1 MTEPRTVYLLG
12 AGASR
17 DAGLPVSMGL
27 TQRIGK
33 LIQAEEP
40 FKPSPYGYDPP
51 VGPLTQAYY
60 AAIANIQ
67 AGDAYKGRPP
77 GGVDIERLFTT
88 IQMLA
93 TASDLEI
100 APFVQQWRE
109 PFPSRNDM
117 SEWSWF
123 IEEALRYSRSM
134 REGRQ
139 EAFGNSGPPAPSVSE
154 TYRKLCKVVHE
165 KLGSA
170 LIPESKTAHD
180 YLTGLFRSKP
190 IRIATLNYDIGVE
203 NASANAGL
211 LVDTGVE
218 KWKGG
223 MSWEWD
229 ENADVRLLK
238 LHGSIDWGRPY
249 GVEECLPEDE
259 PRMVRIQSREEWSV
273 NRGLDDRSLQPL
285 GLVFGLRGKL
295 RPDGPFLAM
304 LVEFWNWLLAAERL
318 VVVGYSF
325 RDEHI
330 NKLIEDWIGV
340 RKGCV
345 VEIVDPC
352 VPETSFECDRTVPEF
367 IHAALQYKNNEAR
380 GCAYF
385 PSMWK
390 GACPVFEFHRM
401 KAAEW
406 VESRS

>member
-1 MTEPRTVYLLG
+1 M
-12 AGASR
+12 
-17 DAGLPVSMGL
+17 
-27 TQRIGK
+27 
-33 LIQAEEP
+33 
-40 FKPSPYGYDPP
+40 
-51 VGPLTQAYY
+51 
-60 AAIANIQ
+60 
-67 AGDAYKGRPP
+67 
-77 GGVDIERLFTT
+77 
-88 IQMLA
+88 
-93 TASDLEI
+93 
-100 APFVQQWRE
+100 
-109 PFPSRNDM
+109 
-117 SEWSWF
+117 
-123 IEEALRYSRSM
+123 
-134 REGRQ
+134 
-139 EAFGNSGPPAPSVSE
+139 SE

-165 KLGSA
+165 KLGNA
-170 LIPESKTAHD
+170 LTPESETAHD

-190 IRIATLNYDIGVE
+190 TWIATLNYDIGVE
-203 NASANAGL
+203 NASANAEL

-223 MSWEWD
+223 LSWKWD

-304 LVEFWNWLLAAERL
+304 LVEFWNWLLVAERL

-352 VPETSFECDRTVPEF
+352 TPETSFECDRTVPEF
-367 IHAALQYKNNEAR
+367 IYAALQYKNNEAR
-380 GCAYF
+380 GCPYF
-385 PSMWK
+385 PLMWNK
-390 GACPVFEFHRM
+390 AFPVFEFHRV

-406 VESRS
+406 LESRS

>member
-1 MTEPRTVYLLG
+1 
-12 AGASR
+12 
-17 DAGLPVSMGL
+17 MGL
-27 TQRIGK
+27 TQRIGE
-33 LIQAEEP
+33 LIQADEP

-93 TASDLEI
+93 TTSELEI

-109 PFPSRNDM
+109 PFPPRSDI
-117 SEWSWF
+117 SEWSRF
-123 IEEALRYSRSM
+123 IEEALRYSRTT
-134 REGRQ
+134 REGQR
-139 EAFGNSGPPAPSVSE
+139 ETFGNSEPPVPSVDE
-154 TYRKLCKVVHE
+154 VYLRLCEVVHE
-165 KLGSA
+165 KLKSA
-170 LIPESKTAHD
+170 LTPESESAHD
-180 YLTGLFRSKP
+180 YLTGLFRSRP
-190 IRIATLNYDIGVE
+190 TRIATLNYDIGVE

-211 LVDTGVE
+211 LVDTGIE

-223 MSWEWD
+223 MSWGWD
-229 ENADVRLLK
+229 EDADVRLLK
-238 LHGSIDWGRPY
+238 LHGSIDWGRLR
-249 GVEECLPEDE
+249 GAEECLPEDE

-304 LVEFWNWLLAAERL
+304 LVEFWNWLLVAERL

-340 RKGCV
+340 RKECV
-345 VEIVDPC
+345 IEIVDPC
-352 VPETSFECDRTVPEF
+352 TPETSFECDRTVPEF
-367 IHAALQYKNNEAR
+367 IYAALQYKNNEAR
-380 GCAYF
+380 GCPYF
-385 PSMWK
+385 PLMWNK
-390 GACPVFEFHRM
+390 AFPVFEFHRM

-406 VESRS
+406 IESRS

>member
-1 MTEPRTVYLLG
+1 
-12 AGASR
+12 
-17 DAGLPVSMGL
+17 
-27 TQRIGK
+27 
-33 LIQAEEP
+33 
-40 FKPSPYGYDPP
+40 
-51 VGPLTQAYY
+51 
-60 AAIANIQ
+60 
-67 AGDAYKGRPP
+67 
-77 GGVDIERLFTT
+77 
-88 IQMLA
+88 
-93 TASDLEI
+93 
-100 APFVQQWRE
+100 
-109 PFPSRNDM
+109 M
-117 SEWSWF
+117 SEWSRF

-139 EAFGNSGPPAPSVSE
+139 ETFGNSGPPAPSVGE
-154 TYRKLCKVVHE
+154 TYRKLCEVVHE
-165 KLGSA
+165 KLKSA
-170 LIPESKTAHD
+170 LTPESESAHD
-180 YLTGLFRSKP
+180 YLTGLFLSKP

-203 NASANAGL
+203 NASANAKL
-211 LVDTGVE
+211 LVDTGIE

-223 MSWEWD
+223 LSWEWG

-238 LHGSIDWGRPY
+238 LHGSIDWGRLY

-273 NRGLDDRSLQPL
+273 NRGMDDRSLQPL

-304 LVEFWNWLLAAERL
+304 LVEFWNWLLVAERL

-352 VPETSFECDRTVPEF
+352 TPETSFECDRTVPEF
-367 IHAALQYKNNEAR
+367 IYAALQYKNNEAR
-380 GCAYF
+380 GCPYF
-385 PSMWK
+385 PLMWNK
-390 GACPVFEFHRM
+390 AFPVFEFHRM

-406 VESRS
+406 IESRS